1 MFIDVETFFF
11 DSLVYAQTVQLLDAI
26 EQDETTGGSPKVDDQ
41 NSETLGTE
49 EPPTMTIESTIRR

>member
-11 DSLVYAQTVQLLDAI
+11 DSLVYAQTVQLLDAV

-49 EPPTMTIESTIRR
+49 KPPTMTIESTIRR